1 MDLTTSLK
9 GVYYLLVKK
18 VIQLKDWIIYRTR
31 AIITQGLYISNPLF
45 EGQKRLF
52 KGLFLRIL
60 VLHMV
65 SMYSRAVSNQ
75 EQVMME
81 RVQ

>member
-1 MDLTTSLK
+1 MDHTTSLK

-18 VIQLKDWIIYRTR
+18 VIQLQDWIIYRTR

-65 SMYSRAVSNQ
+65 SIQ
-75 EQVMME
+75 EQFLIKS
-81 RVQ
+81 RL